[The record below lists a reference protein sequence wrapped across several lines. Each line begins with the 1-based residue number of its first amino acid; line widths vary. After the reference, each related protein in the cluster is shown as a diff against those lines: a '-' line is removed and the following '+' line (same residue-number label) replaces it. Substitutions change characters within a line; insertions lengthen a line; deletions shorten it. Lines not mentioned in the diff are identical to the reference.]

1 MADFCSLCGYGD
13 INIDEIY
20 EEYIRPA
27 LTEENIAKLTD
38 GVGMNMGIG
47 ICESCGLM
55 AIGVIKDL
63 IVMGHYYN
71 EKSKVIG
78 WIDKDTHEFHVSE
91 EILAK
96 QAKNEMFQ
104 IEMERVSDE
113 YRKDLA
119 KMNDD
124 DSVLD
129 TDIDEG
135 LEKFDLD

>member
-1 MADFCSLCGYGD
+1 
-13 INIDEIY
+13 
-20 EEYIRPA
+20 
-27 LTEENIAKLTD
+27 
-38 GVGMNMGIG
+38 
-47 ICESCGLM
+47 
-55 AIGVIKDL
+55 
-63 IVMGHYYN
+63 
-71 EKSKVIG
+71 
-78 WIDKDTHEFHVSE
+78 
-91 EILAK
+91 
-96 QAKNEMFQ
+96 MFQ